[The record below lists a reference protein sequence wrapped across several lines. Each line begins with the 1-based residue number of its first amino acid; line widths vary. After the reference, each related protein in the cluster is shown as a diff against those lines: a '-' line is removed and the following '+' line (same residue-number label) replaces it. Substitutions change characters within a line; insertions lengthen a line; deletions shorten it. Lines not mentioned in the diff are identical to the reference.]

1 MPFPQRLIND
11 NEDIVLDLH
20 PHWWFF
26 GPSALGLGASLVL
39 TLWVNS
45 VLSGW
50 MKAGATYL
58 GLGIVIVCAAILVVE
73 LVKWRTT
80 YFVVTTDRVIYRQGV
95 VARSGVEIPLE
106 RISNVNFE
114 QSILERL
121 LGVGDIVVH
130 LVGDIVIQEGDE
142 TGEKIFSDIGRPD
155 EVQNIVNSCI
165 QSRASRPFLG
175 APSLSGIA
183 HELERLEALRDR
195 GTLTD
200 EEFEEQKRRLLG

>member
-1 MPFPQRLIND
+1 MPFPQRLIAD

-26 GPSALGLGASLVL
+26 GPSALGLCGAMII
-39 TLWVNS
+39 TYWVNS
-45 VLSGW
+45 VLTGW
-50 MKAGATYL
+50 LQTAATYL

-95 VARSGVEIPLE
+95 VARTGIEIPLE
-106 RISNVNFE
+106 RISNVNFH
-114 QSILERL
+114 QSITERL
-121 LGVGDIVVH
+121 LGVGDI
-130 LVGDIVIQEGDE
+130 LVQSG
-142 TGEKIFSDIGRPD
+142 GEDGEQTFSDISRPE

-165 QSRASRPFLG
+165 QTRASKTFMG

>member
-1 MPFPQRLIND
+1 MPFPQRLMND

-26 GPSALGLGASLVL
+26 GPSALGLSGSMIL

-45 VLSGW
+45 SLSGW
-50 MKAGATYL
+50 LQTAATYL
-58 GLGIVIVCAAILVVE
+58 GLGIVVVCAAVLIVE
-73 LVKWRTT
+73 LVKWRTI

-106 RISNVNFE
+106 RISNVNFK

-121 LGVGDIVVH
+121 LGVGDI
-130 LVGDIVIQEGDE
+130 LVQSGGEDGEQTFGDI
-142 TGEKIFSDIGRPD
+142 SRPE

-165 QSRASRPFLG
+165 QSRATRTFTG

>member
-1 MPFPQRLIND
+1 MI
-11 NEDIVLDLH
+11 
-20 PHWWFF
+20 
-26 GPSALGLGASLVL
+26 L

-45 VLSGW
+45 TLSGW
-50 MKAGATYL
+50 LQTSATYF
-58 GLGIVIVCAAILVVE
+58 GIGTVIVCAAILVVE

-106 RISNVNFE
+106 RISNVNFK
-114 QSILERL
+114 QSIPERL
-121 LGVGDIVVH
+121 LGVGDI
-130 LVGDIVIQEGDE
+130 LVQSG
-142 TGEKIFSDIGRPD
+142 GEDGEQTFSDISRPE

-165 QSRASRPFLG
+165 QSRASRSFNG
-175 APSLSGIA
+175 APTLSGIA

-200 EEFEEQKRRLLG
+200 QEFEEQKRRLLG

>member
-1 MPFPQRLIND
+1 MPFPQRLIAD

-26 GPSALGLGASLVL
+26 GPSVLGLTVSMIL
-39 TLWVNS
+39 TYWVTS
-45 VLSGW
+45 VLSGLLKT
-50 MKAGATYL
+50 MATYL
-58 GLGIVIVCAAILVVE
+58 GLGVVIVCAAIVVVD

-95 VARSGVEIPLE
+95 VARTGIEIPLE
-106 RISNVNFE
+106 RISNVNFH
-114 QSILERL
+114 QSIAERL
-121 LGVGDIVVH
+121 LGVGDI
-130 LVGDIVIQEGDE
+130 LVQSG
-142 TGEKIFSDIGRPD
+142 GEDGEQTFSDISRPE

-165 QSRASRPFLG
+165 QSRASRSFMG
-175 APSLSGIA
+175 APSLGGIA
-183 HELERLEALRDR
+183 QELERLEALRDR

>member
-1 MPFPQRLIND
+1 MPFPQRLMND

-26 GPSALGLGASLVL
+26 GPAALGLSGSMIL

-45 VLSGW
+45 ALSGW
-50 MKAGATYL
+50 LQTGATYL
-58 GLGIVIVCAAILVVE
+58 GIGTVIVCAAILVVE

-106 RISNVNFE
+106 RISNVNFK
-114 QSILERL
+114 QSIAERL
-121 LGVGDIVVH
+121 LGVGDI
-130 LVGDIVIQEGDE
+130 LVQSG
-142 TGEKIFSDIGRPD
+142 GEDGEQTFSDISRPE

-165 QSRASRPFLG
+165 QSRASRSFNG
-175 APSLSGIA
+175 APTLSGIA

-200 EEFEEQKRRLLG
+200 QEFEEQKRRLLG

>member
-11 NEDIVLDLH
+11 NEDVVLDLH

-26 GPSALGLGASLVL
+26 GPSALGLSAALITTMWVTSLL
-39 TLWVNS
+39 N
-45 VLSGW
+45 GW
-50 MKAGATYL
+50 MHTAATYF
-58 GLGIVIVCAAILVVE
+58 GLGIVIVCAAILVVD

-95 VARSGVEIPLE
+95 MARTGIEIALE
-106 RISNVNFE
+106 RVANVNFH

-121 LGVGDIVVH
+121 LGVGDI
-130 LVGDIVIQEGDE
+130 LVQSG
-142 TGEKIFSDIGRPD
+142 GEDGEQVFSDISRPT
-155 EVQNIVNSCI
+155 EVQNIISSCI
-165 QSRASRPFLG
+165 QNRASRPFRG
-175 APSLSGIA
+175 APSSVGIA
-183 HELERLEALRDR
+183 QELERLEALRDR

>member
-1 MPFPQRLIND
+1 MPFPQRLIAD

-26 GPSALGLGASLVL
+26 GPSSLGLGGALVL

-45 VLSGW
+45 VLTGW
-50 MKAGATYL
+50 LQTAATYV
-58 GLGIVIVCAAILVVE
+58 GLGMVIVCSAILIVE

-95 VARSGVEIPLE
+95 VARTGIEIPLKS
-106 RISNVNFE
+106 ISNVNFH
-114 QSILERL
+114 QSVIERL
-121 LGVGDIVVH
+121 LGVGDI
-130 LVGDIVIQEGDE
+130 LVQSG
-142 TGEKIFSDIGRPD
+142 GEDGEQTFSDISRPE

-165 QSRASRPFLG
+165 QSRAGQSFAG

-183 HELERLEALRDR
+183 EELERLEALRDR

>member
-1 MPFPQRLIND
+1 MPFPQRLIAD

-26 GPSALGLGASLVL
+26 GPSVLGLTVSMIL
-39 TLWVNS
+39 TYWVTS
-45 VLSGW
+45 VLSGLLKT
-50 MKAGATYL
+50 MATYL
-58 GLGIVIVCAAILVVE
+58 GLGVVIVCAAIVVVD

-95 VARSGVEIPLE
+95 VARTGIEIPLE
-106 RISNVNFE
+106 RISNVNFH
-114 QSILERL
+114 QSIAERL
-121 LGVGDIVVH
+121 LGVGDI
-130 LVGDIVIQEGDE
+130 LVQSG
-142 TGEKIFSDIGRPD
+142 GEDGEQTFSDISRPE

-165 QSRASRPFLG
+165 QSRASRSFSG
-175 APSLSGIA
+175 APSLGGIA
-183 HELERLEALRDR
+183 QELERLEALRDR

>member
-1 MPFPQRLIND
+1 MPFPQRLIAD

-26 GPSALGLGASLVL
+26 GPSALGLAGAMVL
-39 TLWVNS
+39 TYWVNS
-45 VLSGW
+45 VLTGW
-50 MKAGATYL
+50 MQTATTYL
-58 GLGIVIVCAAILVVE
+58 GLGVVIVCAAILIVE

-95 VARSGVEIPLE
+95 VARTGIEIPLKS
-106 RISNVNFE
+106 ISNVNFH
-114 QSILERL
+114 QSIVERL
-121 LGVGDIVVH
+121 LGVGDI
-130 LVGDIVIQEGDE
+130 LVQSGGEDGEQTFGDI
-142 TGEKIFSDIGRPD
+142 SRPE

-165 QSRASRPFLG
+165 QKRASTSFTG
-175 APSLSGIA
+175 APTLSGIA

-200 EEFEEQKRRLLG
+200 EEFEEQKRRMLG

>member
-1 MPFPQRLIND
+1 MPFPQRLIAD

-26 GPSALGLGASLVL
+26 GPSALGVSVVLVL

-45 VLSGW
+45 VLTGW
-50 MKAGATYL
+50 LQTAVTYV
-58 GLGIVIVCAAILVVE
+58 GLGMVVVCAAILIVD

-95 VARSGVEIPLE
+95 VARTGVEIPLE
-106 RISNVNFE
+106 RIANVNFH
-114 QSILERL
+114 QSIAERL
-121 LGVGDIVVH
+121 LGVGDI
-130 LVGDIVIQEGDE
+130 LVQSGGAD
-142 TGEKIFSDIGRPD
+142 GEQTFSDISRPE

-165 QSRASRPFLG
+165 QSRASRSSLG
-175 APSLSGIA
+175 APAMSGIA
-183 HELERLEALRDR
+183 QELERLEALRDR

-200 EEFEEQKRRLLG
+200 EEFEDQKRRLLG